1 MYSLRLKLHLLQI
14 KIMIEE
20 VNTITAKTVELE
32 KELKAI
38 GLWQHTTPVWVHW
51 YEDDR
56 MIGKTDFAQWLQF
69 VFIPNHLQKNK
80 MMPAEEKNLI
90 VPHAIK
96 FFGDDVRKGKLLQ
109 ILIEI
114 DSLL

>member
-1 MYSLRLKLHLLQI
+1 MLEL
-14 KIMIEE
+14 
-20 VNTITAKTVELE
+20 VNTITAKTIELE
-32 KELKAI
+32 QELKALD
-38 GLWQHTTPVWVHW
+38 LWQKNMPAWVHW
-51 YEDDR
+51 YNDESS
-56 MIGKTDFAQWLQF
+56 IAKTEFAQWLQF
-69 VFIPNHLQKNK
+69 VFIPNHLHKSNIISV
-80 MMPAEEKNLI
+80 AEKNLI

>member
-1 MYSLRLKLHLLQI
+1 
-14 KIMIEE
+14 MIELT
-20 VNTITAKTVELE
+20 NTITFKTVELE
-32 KELKAI
+32 EELKAT
-38 GLWQHTTPVWVHW
+38 GLWQNNTPAWVHW
-51 YEDDR
+51 YDADSSLA
-56 MIGKTDFAQWLQF
+56 KTDFAQWLQF
-69 VFIPNHLQKNK
+69 VFIPNHLQKSNIISV
-80 MMPAEEKNLI
+80 AEKNMI

>member
-1 MYSLRLKLHLLQI
+1 
-14 KIMIEE
+14 MIELT
-20 VNTITAKTVELE
+20 NCIAAKTTELVE
-32 KELKAI
+32 ELKSV
-38 GLWQHTTPVWVHW
+38 GLWQKNMPAWVHW
-51 YEDDR
+51 YDDSSR
-56 MIGKTDFAQWLQF
+56 ISPTDFAQWLQF
-69 VFIPNHLQKNK
+69 VFIPNHLQKSNIISI
-80 MMPAEEKNLI
+80 AEKNMI